1 MSIISQLKKMILE
14 SLEKQKN
21 SPLHANYFVYLC
33 CSICIF
39 SLQGIHAKKNS
50 EIYDNLLT

>member
-1 MSIISQLKKMILE
+1 MILE